1 MTLLGAFLLSL
12 AAGCS
17 IAAAIIIGD
26 TCYRCNIRKRYK
38 KIKGYNINDTFKSPS
53 KL

>member
-1 MTLLGAFLLSL
+1 MTLLGVLLLSL

-26 TCYRCNIRKRYK
+26 TCYRCHVRKKYIKIHRPLK
-38 KIKGYNINDTFKSPS
+38 K
-53 KL
+53 